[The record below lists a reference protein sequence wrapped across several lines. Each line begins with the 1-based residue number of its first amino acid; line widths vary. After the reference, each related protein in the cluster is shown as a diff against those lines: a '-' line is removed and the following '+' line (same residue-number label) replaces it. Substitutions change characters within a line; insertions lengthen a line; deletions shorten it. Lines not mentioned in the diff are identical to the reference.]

1 MKSASFLPLQA
12 DNNSS
17 VGRGCRRAA
26 TREDARPTKA
36 ISNRKSKIVN
46 FHIMHKASKKT
57 MPATKSTTPT
67 QQRLWLMYPP
77 KLIKKPFIWEV
88 GHKFKVV
95 TNIRQASVTDEIG
108 IVCLELDGKRDEVK
122 AAIKWLEKQGVNVE
136 PVEIGVIAG

>member
-1 MKSASFLPLQA
+1 MAK
-12 DNNSS
+12 
-17 VGRGCRRAA
+17 
-26 TREDARPTKA
+26 T
-36 ISNRKSKIVN
+36 
-46 FHIMHKASKKT
+46 SKKS
-57 MPATKSTTPT
+57 PAPTKSTTPT

-95 TNIRQASVTDEIG
+95 TNIRQANVTDEIG